1 MESHWGVA
9 NCTCIMIWL
18 VGYRSPLAA
27 METSLCG
34 LWSLHQKRQDFPLW
48 TRPWMFQ
55 RRYSTSFP
63 ISSTQFPSCW
73 LIIFF
78 IYNYATIIFWTQNT
92 FSYHITTSRYCL
104 LPLVPRAKV
113 LVLVTPLC
121 ATLRDP
127 MDGSLPGSDVHGI
140 FQVLEIGVSG
150 HALLKGIFLI
160 QGLNLGLPHCRQIF
174 YHLSQKGITN
184 CSSICYP
191 LSVNLLFIVS
201 GDSTLICFL
210 LCYFAKFIFIQN
222 YISIFFNT

>member
-27 METSLCG
+27 METSLCR

-113 LVLVTPLC
+113 LVLVTQLC

-140 FQVLEIGVSG
+140 FQVRILEWVAMPFSRGSSWSRAWTWVSHIAG
-150 HALLKGIFLI
+150 RFFTVWAKRESQTAVVFGT
-160 QGLNLGLPHCRQIF
+160 HC
-174 YHLSQKGITN
+174 L
-184 CSSICYP
+184 
-191 LSVNLLFIVS
+191 
-201 GDSTLICFL
+201 
-210 LCYFAKFIFIQN
+210 
-222 YISIFFNT
+222 

>member
-140 FQVLEIGVSG
+140 FQVRILEWVAMPFSRGSSWSRAWTWVSHIAG
-150 HALLKGIFLI
+150 RFFTIWAKRESQTAVVFGT
-160 QGLNLGLPHCRQIF
+160 HC
-174 YHLSQKGITN
+174 L
-184 CSSICYP
+184 
-191 LSVNLLFIVS
+191 
-201 GDSTLICFL
+201 
-210 LCYFAKFIFIQN
+210 
-222 YISIFFNT
+222 